1 MLGYLLKFLFLFMLV
16 MISLNIFLPEQ
27 AHKII
32 VLGSEYTDIK
42 EDVLKSYLDTATT
55 FTQDTFSEVF
65 TKIKGFFAD

>member
-32 VLGSEYTDIK
+32 VLSSEYTDIK
-42 EDVLKSYLDTATT
+42 EDVLKSYLNTATS

>member
-1 MLGYLLKFLFLFMLV
+1 MLGYLLKFLFLLMV
-16 MISLNIFLPEQ
+16 MMISLNIFLPEQ

-32 VLGSEYTDIK
+32 AISSEYTDIK
-42 EDVLKSYLDTATT
+42 EAVLKSYLDKATI